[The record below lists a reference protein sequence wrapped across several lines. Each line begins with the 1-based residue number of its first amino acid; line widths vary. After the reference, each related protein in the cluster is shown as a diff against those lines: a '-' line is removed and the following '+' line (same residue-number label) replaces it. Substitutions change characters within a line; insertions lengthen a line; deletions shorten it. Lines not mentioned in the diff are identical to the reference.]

1 MIISSG
7 YSIYPSQLESI
18 IDGCPLVQASCVI
31 GVPDPY
37 KMQKVKAFVI
47 LEKGIL
53 PTDAIR
59 EEILAYCRK
68 NIAKYSMP
76 YEIEFREEFPK
87 TRVGKIA
94 YTVLEAE
101 EADRLRLK
109 AE

>member
-1 MIISSG
+1 MPACTGELCDRGSG
-7 YSIYPSQLESI
+7 SVQDAEGQGVRDFGKGHFA
-18 IDGCPLVQASCVI
+18 DGCNSRR
-31 GVPDPY
+31 
-37 KMQKVKAFVI
+37 I
-47 LEKGIL
+47 LG
-53 PTDAIR
+53 
-59 EEILAYCRK
+59 YCRK